1 MVTGYAR
8 LVQPIFRPSLAPASA
23 FWLRAAGAAGGIAR
37 GWRCGRV
44 GAPRGLALRACRSLA
59 RAAPQACESPGQ
71 KLREGSRREACGRPR
86 EGLRE
91 GRARAFRNPA
101 LTCGNSTLR
110 HFLYRFVAKL
120 ESPAIASSSA
130 R

>member
-1 MVTGYAR
+1 MVTAPAR
-8 LVQPIFRPSLAPASA
+8 IAQPIFRPP
-23 FWLRAAGAAGGIAR
+23 R
-37 GWRCGRV
+37 
-44 GAPRGLALRACRSLA
+44 RGLAGPGSSPDDISVTFTPFSHALVA
-59 RAAPQACESPGQ
+59 RDHASGDPGCGGCEGA
-71 KLREGSRREACGRPR
+71 RWEPR

-91 GRARAFRNPA
+91 RCAGAFRNPA